1 MHDTLEALPPL
12 DAETSV
18 DAFLLA
24 DDTFDTLLAD
34 AVAAG
39 PDSAEAAETLA
50 ALVREVMDSGEV
62 DRAMQMAM
70 VLGATACSHPHLED
84 LANELGEEVMGYTQG
99 QSGHDHAHH
108 ERRDRADDKK
118 DKRRRTAGV
127 SLAELLAKYPL
138 LSKSSGQK

>member
-1 MHDTLEALPPL
+1 MRDTLEALPPL

-18 DAFLLA
+18 DSFLLA

-34 AVAAG
+34 AAAAG

-84 LANELGEEVMGYTQG
+84 LANELGEEVMEYAQG
-99 QSGHDHAHH
+99 QSGHDHVHH
-108 ERRDRADDKK
+108 ERSDRVNGKK
-118 DKRRRTAGV
+118 DKRRRTVGV

-138 LSKSSGQK
+138 LSKASGQK